1 LNICRQYPIRE
12 SGFLQQTPL
21 RIVVAGACHLDR
33 KALAGS
39 DYVLGASNPVSVAT
53 CPGGVAHNVA
63 QNLRLL
69 GCDVALVTR
78 LGQDAEGDAIVA
90 ALLDL
95 RLGRAGVSRSAT
107 APTAFHLIVLQPDGE
122 MLVAV
127 ADMRIYD
134 EITPALLGDL
144 PPKLWHADAIFADCN
159 LSAET
164 LGFLAGL
171 RQKGG
176 RLAVNG
182 VSPAK
187 VRRLTGLL
195 SACDLLCVN
204 RREAAALLEVEDER
218 LRPEAAVAGLLAQ
231 GVAEVAMT
239 LGAEGAC
246 FAAGDQVVSLPAPA
260 ARLVDVTG
268 AGDAL
273 GAVFLE
279 GRLRGLDLESAGRRA
294 LAAASLTIEAAES
307 VSPQLSPEKLEELT
321 A

>member
-1 LNICRQYPIRE
+1 M
-12 SGFLQQTPL
+12 

-33 KALAGS
+33 KAQAGG

-69 GCDVALVTR
+69 GCDVELVTR
-78 LGQDAEGDAIVA
+78 LGQDAEGEAIATTLPVP
-90 ALLDL
+90 
-95 RLGRAGVSRSAT
+95 RLGSIGVSRSAT

-134 EITPALLGDL
+134 EITPALLGTL
-144 PPKLWHADAIFADCN
+144 PPAVWNCAAIFADCN
-159 LSAET
+159 LPAET
-164 LGFLAGL
+164 LAFLAGL
-171 RQKGG
+171 RRADR

-187 VRRLTGLL
+187 VVRLAGRL

-204 RREAAALLEVEDER
+204 RREAAALLGQNRDH
-218 LRPEAAVAGLLAQ
+218 LEAAKAARQLRDR
-231 GVAEVAMT
+231 GVAEVVMT
-239 LGAEGAC
+239 LGAQGAC
-246 FAAGDQVVSLPAPA
+246 FAASDQVVSLPAPTPA

-279 GRLRGLDLESAGRRA
+279 GRLRGLDLKSAGRRA
-294 LAAASLTIEAAES
+294 LAAAHLTVEAAES

-321 A
+321 G

>member
-1 LNICRQYPIRE
+1 M
-12 SGFLQQTPL
+12 

-33 KALAGS
+33 KALAGG

-63 QNLRLL
+63 QNLHRL
-69 GCDVALVTR
+69 GCDVELVTR
-78 LGQDAEGDAIVA
+78 LGQDAEGDAVA
-90 ALLDL
+90 AILSTP
-95 RLGRAGVSRSAT
+95 RLGNTGVSRSAT

-134 EITPALLGDL
+134 EITPALLSAL
-144 PPKLWHADAIFADCN
+144 PPAVWACAAIFADCN
-159 LSAET
+159 LPAET
-164 LGFLAGL
+164 LEFLAGL
-171 RQKGG
+171 RRQDR

-187 VRRLTGLL
+187 VVRLTGRL

-204 RREAAALLEVEDER
+204 RREAAALLGQNPEG
-218 LRPEAAVAGLLAQ
+218 LRAAEAARQLRDR
-231 GVAEVAMT
+231 GVAEVVMT

-279 GRLRGLDLESAGRRA
+279 GRLCGLDLETAGRRA
-294 LAAASLTIEAAES
+294 LAAAHLTVEAAES
-307 VSPQLSPEKLEELT
+307 VSPQLSPERLEELT
-321 A
+321 G